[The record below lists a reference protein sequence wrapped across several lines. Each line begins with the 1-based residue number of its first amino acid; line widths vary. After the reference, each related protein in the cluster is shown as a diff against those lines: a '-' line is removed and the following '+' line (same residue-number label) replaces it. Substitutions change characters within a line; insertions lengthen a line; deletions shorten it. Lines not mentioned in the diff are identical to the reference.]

1 MKLRSA
7 LLAATVMV
15 APVAAMAQPISGL
28 YIGAGV
34 GANFMPT
41 NQSVSSVGFPGL
53 APGSVAAGTGS
64 AIAGAKLHL
73 DPGFVGVASVG
84 YGLGNG
90 LRFELEGNYRSNK
103 LNKLDLVG
111 GGKYSAGGDEMKYGV
126 MVNALY
132 DINLASMGV
141 SFPVVPYV
149 GVGAG
154 YSWVQQRNS
163 RFYGNTGPQAG
174 APAGYAN
181 QFRSNDTEGAFAY
194 QAILGA
200 ALPIASVPGLALTL
214 EYRFMGLAG
223 DRTYNYQYLS
233 PAPLPVGTATRSTV
247 KLEDNFNHAVM
258 VGVRYAFNAAPPP
271 VIVPVAPPV
280 SQAARTYLVFFD
292 WDRAD
297 LTDRARQII
306 AEAAQATT
314 KVQVTRIEVS
324 GHTDTTGT
332 AKYNQGL
339 SVRRAQNVAAE
350 LVRLGVPRAAITTQG
365 FGFSKPLVATGPGVR
380 EPQNRRVEIVLK

>member
-7 LLAATVMV
+7 LLAATVLV
-15 APVAAMAQPISGL
+15 APVAAKAQAISGL
-28 YIGAGV
+28 YIGAGA
-34 GANFMPT
+34 GANFLMG
-41 NQSVSSVGFPGL
+41 NEKVSSLGFPNV
-53 APGSVAAGTGS
+53 PGGVVAGGGGTAFRNS
-64 AIAGAKLHL
+64 KLNL
-73 DPGFVGVASVG
+73 GVGPAAVASVG

-90 LRFELEGNYRSNK
+90 LRFEVQGGFTSNK
-103 LNKLDLVG
+103 FNGISNGYPVRG
-111 GGKYSAGGDEMKYGV
+111 AGGDEQKFLG

-132 DINLASMGV
+132 DIDLTSMG
-141 SFPVVPYV
+141 SPISPYV

-154 YSWVQQRNS
+154 YAWAMDKNA
-163 RFYGNTGPQAG
+163 RFYGTTFPAVG
-174 APAGYAN
+174 APGGFAN
-181 QFRSNDTEGAFAY
+181 QYRTTSGQGAFAY
-194 QAILGA
+194 QFILGG

-214 EYRFMGLAG
+214 EYRFLGLENNG
-223 DRTYNYQYLS
+223 TYNYQYLS
-233 PAPLPVGTATRSTV
+233 PAPLPVGTATRATV
-247 KLEDNFNHAVM
+247 KIANDYNSSVM
-258 VGVRYAFNAAPPP
+258 VGVRYAFNAAPLA
-271 VIVPVAPPV
+271 VAPMLPGPMADT
-280 SQAARTYLVFFD
+280 AARTYLVFFD

-306 AEAAQATT
+306 AAAAQATT